1 MIFSSCPF
9 TVQNSAQDQG
19 NLYLFSPS
27 HCGMMFDE
35 TALYKDLLC
44 VSTKSALLDYQG
56 SGSSIRSTQPKS
68 HLYKAKAI
76 DEKLS
81 CVLGLT
87 ALIL

>member
-35 TALYKDLLC
+35 TALYKDLTC
-44 VSTKSALLDYQG
+44 VSTIGYLLTTTTMG
-56 SGSSIRSTQPKS
+56 SEPTKGLFNP
-68 HLYKAKAI
+68 LLAKQ
-76 DEKLS
+76 
-81 CVLGLT
+81 
-87 ALIL
+87 